1 MENANVYLEE
11 LKKFIGEECEVT
23 DASGNKY
30 KGICKGLN
38 FNYLN
43 IILMTDKE
51 KIIVRNIANVRRLR
65 SVQSEPAKPASEKSV
80 KSNK

>member
-38 FNYLN
+38 
-43 IILMTDKE
+43 
-51 KIIVRNIANVRRLR
+51 
-65 SVQSEPAKPASEKSV
+65 
-80 KSNK
+80 